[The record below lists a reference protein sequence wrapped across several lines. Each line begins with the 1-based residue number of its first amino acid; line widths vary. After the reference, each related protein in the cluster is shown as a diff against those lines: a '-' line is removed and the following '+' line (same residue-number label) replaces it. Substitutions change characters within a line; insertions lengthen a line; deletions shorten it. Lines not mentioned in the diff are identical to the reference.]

1 MPVHT
6 VLGPIDA
13 AELGPTSMHEHLL
26 MTADVWARGA
36 GGSPGA
42 RLGPA
47 DMARVRWN
55 ALVPENLVLDDADV
69 AIDEMRALRAAGG
82 AAICDL
88 TTKGLNSHLTE
99 LPRISRDSGVTI
111 AVGCGFYVEQTHPER
126 IAGLG
131 VDEVAGLLLDDLANG
146 IEGTG
151 IRPAIIGEVG
161 TNHPPTEREWQVLKA
176 SARAGAESGAAVSM
190 HLSWRGADGLD
201 ILEALVDEGMSPGRV
216 ILGHMDEHFDPGY
229 HRAALQAGAV
239 LGYDTWGTELFY
251 GSRKVRT
258 PFDHERLD
266 MVEWL
271 LSEGCAGQLVI
282 GCDVWCQANLHKNGG
297 NGYDHLFARVAPAIR
312 DIAGGD
318 QKVIDQILIE
328 TPRRL
333 LDRP

>member
-1 MPVHT
+1 MK
-6 VLGPIDA
+6 
-13 AELGPTSMHEHLL
+13 
-26 MTADVWARGA
+26 ADVWAKSAGSGA
-36 GGSPGA
+36 VP
-42 RLGPA
+42 GPA
-47 DMARVRWN
+47 DMGRIRWD

-69 AIDEMRALRAAGG
+69 AIEEMRAARAAGG
-82 AAICDL
+82 TAILDL

-99 LPRISRDSGVTI
+99 LPRISRESGMTI

-131 VDEVAGLLLDDLANG
+131 ADELTELLLDDLANG

-151 IRPAIIGEVG
+151 IRPALIGEVG
-161 TNHPPTEREWQVLKA
+161 TNHPPTDREWQVLRA

-190 HLSWRGADGLD
+190 HLSWRGADGLE
-201 ILEALVDEGMSPGRV
+201 ILEALVEEGMSPERV

-239 LGYDTWGTELFY
+239 LGYDTFGSEFFY

-271 LSEGCAGQLVI
+271 LSEGGADQLII
-282 GCDVWCQANLHKNGG
+282 GCDVWCQANLRHNGG
-297 NGYDHLFARVAPAIR
+297 YGYEHLFSRVGPAILE
-312 DIAGGD
+312 IAGGD
-318 QKVIDQILIE
+318 QKVLDQILIE